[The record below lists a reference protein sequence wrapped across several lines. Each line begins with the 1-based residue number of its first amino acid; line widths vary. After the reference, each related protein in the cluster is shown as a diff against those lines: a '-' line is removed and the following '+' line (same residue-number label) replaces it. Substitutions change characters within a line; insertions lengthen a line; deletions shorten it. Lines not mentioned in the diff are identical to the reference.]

1 LILTAHAVTYAYHRG
16 SPPAINGVDLQ
27 VNRGEVLA
35 VVGPN
40 GSGKSTLM
48 AVLAGWL
55 QPQQGRVELAERPLQ
70 QWPARQ
76 RARHLAYLPQQVAP
90 LYDLTVNELV
100 ATGRYPQQTG
110 WTGQD
115 ATDRAAVEQALAATD
130 TAGLATRSY
139 STLSGGER
147 QRVLVASVL
156 AQEPE
161 VLLLDEPTGSLDL
174 HHRVQ
179 VFRLLRN
186 AAVAGR
192 GVAVVTHDL
201 NLAALFAD
209 RVVLLVAG
217 QVALVGPPDEV
228 LGQQTLEQAYGAELV
243 VLPHPDGVHMAVL
256 PARGDEP

>member
-16 SPPAINGVDLQ
+16 GLPAIKSVDLQ

-55 QPQQGRVELAERPLQ
+55 QPQHGRVELAERPLQ

-76 RARHLAYLPQQVAP
+76 RARRLAYLPQQVAP
-90 LYDLTVNELV
+90 LYDLSVDELV

-110 WTGQD
+110 WAGQD

-130 TAGLATRSY
+130 TADLATRSY

-147 QRVLVASVL
+147 QRVLVASIL

-186 AAVAGR
+186 AATAGR

-217 QVALVGPPDEV
+217 QVVMVGPPGEV
-228 LGQQTLEQAYGAELV
+228 LGQQILEQAYGAELV
-243 VLPHPDGVHMAVL
+243 VLPHPDGTHVAVL
-256 PARGDEP
+256 PARGELP